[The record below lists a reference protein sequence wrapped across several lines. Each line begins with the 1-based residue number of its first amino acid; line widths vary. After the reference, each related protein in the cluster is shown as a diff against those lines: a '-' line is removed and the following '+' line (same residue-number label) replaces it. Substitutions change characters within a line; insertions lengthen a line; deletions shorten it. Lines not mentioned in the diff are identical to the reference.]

1 MRVQKGFTLIEIM
14 IVVVVIAILAA
25 IALPNY
31 SEHVRRGHRA
41 EAQSFLA
48 DAAARQE
55 RYYTQNYEYATTV
68 PKLYGGT
75 DTTRKSTNDKYSIKI
90 EVNDKDGGYTMT
102 ATPTFTDVNCGSFS
116 ITATGSRDITGAK
129 DPDYCWR

>member
-1 MRVQKGFTLIEIM
+1 MRAQKGFTLIEIM

-41 EAQSFLA
+41 EGQSFLA

-55 RYYTQNYEYATTV
+55 RYYAQNHQYTTSI
-68 PKLYGGT
+68 PNLYGGT
-75 DTTRKSTNDKYSIKI
+75 ATTRTSPNDKYSLKI
-90 EVNDKDGGYTMT
+90 EQNSGDGGYTLT
-102 ATPTFTDVNCGSFS
+102 AEPTFTDTNCGKLVINVKGARSV
-116 ITATGSRDITGAK
+116 TGSK
-129 DPDYCWR
+129 DVEYCWR

>member
-1 MRVQKGFTLIEIM
+1 MRAQKGFTLIEIM

-41 EAQSFLA
+41 EGQSFLA

-55 RYYTQNYEYATTV
+55 RYYAQNHQYTTSI
-68 PKLYGGT
+68 PNLYGGT
-75 DTTRKSTNDKYSIKI
+75 ATSRTSPNDKYSLKI
-90 EVNDKDGGYTMT
+90 EQDDDDGGYTLT
-102 ATPTFTDVNCGSFS
+102 AEPTFTDTNCGELVINAKGARSV
-116 ITATGSRDITGAK
+116 TGSK
-129 DPDYCWR
+129 DVEYCWR

>member
-1 MRVQKGFTLIEIM
+1 MRAQKGFTLIEIM

-41 EAQSFLA
+41 EGQSFLA

-55 RYYTQNYEYATTV
+55 RYYAQNHQYTTSI
-68 PKLYGGT
+68 PNLYGGT
-75 DTTRKSTNDKYSIKI
+75 ATTRTSPNDKYSLKI
-90 EVNDKDGGYTMT
+90 EQNSGDGGYTLT
-102 ATPTFTDVNCGSFS
+102 AEPTFTDTNCGNLVINAKGARSV
-116 ITATGSRDITGAK
+116 TGSK
-129 DPDYCWR
+129 DVEYCWR